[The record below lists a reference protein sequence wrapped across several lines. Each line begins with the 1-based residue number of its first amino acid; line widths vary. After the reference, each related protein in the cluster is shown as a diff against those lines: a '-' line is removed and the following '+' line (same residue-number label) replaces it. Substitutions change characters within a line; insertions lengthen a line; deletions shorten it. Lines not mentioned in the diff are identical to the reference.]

1 MNRLGFADFHNK
13 HFSQEQKLY
22 WQNML
27 QQQQQQQQQQQY
39 YDCSQTTYNEYWQ
52 EQPTQEE
59 WKDDQNEIEEEEE
72 EEEVEEIYGG
82 LTKEAIE
89 IFKFSEAYRKE
100 REIEKL
106 REEHVDEEGMEDWQ
120 FDESTVHVSGGQEAP
135 AASLVLT
142 KKSNKSNIS
151 EKIRIQ
157 EELLNSA
164 YLASCRSSDDQ
175 DAPVILWPVLPFK
188 M

>member
-13 HFSQEQKLY
+13 HFSHEQKLY

-27 QQQQQQQQQQQY
+27 QQQQQQQQY
-39 YDCSQTTYNEYWQ
+39 YDYSQTTYNEHWQ
-52 EQPTQEE
+52 EQHTEEE
-59 WKDDQNEIEEEEE
+59 WNDDRYHEVVEEE
-72 EEEVEEIYGG
+72 EEEVEENFGG
-82 LTKEAIE
+82 LTKEAIA

-100 REIEKL
+100 REVERL
-106 REEHVDEEGMEDWQ
+106 REEHIDKEGMEDWQ

-135 AASLVLT
+135 ATSLVLT
-142 KKSNKSNIS
+142 KKSNKPNLS
-151 EKIRIQ
+151 EKLRIQ

-164 YLASCRSSDDQ
+164 YLASCSNKDNQ
-175 DAPVILWPVLPFK
+175 NVPVILWPVLPFK

>member
-1 MNRLGFADFHNK
+1 M
-13 HFSQEQKLY
+13 Y

-27 QQQQQQQQQQQY
+27 QQQQY
-39 YDCSQTTYNEYWQ
+39 NSSQEYSQ
-52 EQPTQEE
+52 GQPSQEE
-59 WKDDQNEIEEEEE
+59 WNDNEYYEVEDEEEEE
-72 EEEVEEIYGG
+72 ETFGG

-106 REEHVDEEGMEDWQ
+106 KEEQVDEEGMEDWQ

-135 AASLVLT
+135 ATSLVLIN
-142 KKSNKSNIS
+142 KSNKLNLS

-164 YLASCRSSDDQ
+164 YLSSCSSDNQ
-175 DAPVILWPVLPFK
+175 DVPVILWPVLPFK